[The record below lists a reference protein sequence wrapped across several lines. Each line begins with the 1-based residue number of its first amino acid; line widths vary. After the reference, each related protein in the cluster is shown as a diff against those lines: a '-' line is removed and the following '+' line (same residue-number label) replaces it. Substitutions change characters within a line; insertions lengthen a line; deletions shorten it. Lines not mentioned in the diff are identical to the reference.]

1 MKNSIKRKI
10 KEFILIVLLS
20 IFLTISSSLI
30 SCYGFY
36 DGLIKNIF
44 VEYQIFLLNLLPI
57 IFLVYILR
65 YLFKSLRAS
74 FLFMSL
80 LLNIGAYANFVKIV
94 YRQEALKA
102 VDLTILFEAFK
113 MSQKYSLM
121 LNSPNAKILLASL
134 IITFIIFFALKDREL
149 SNQKRLGKIAVS
161 TLALIIFTKIFL
173 FSPAIY
179 AKLGSNLEEL
189 NTWIELNSYQAKG
202 FVYPFIYSIKATMP
216 YKYKDYDE
224 KRAEEIYSSYDY
236 QEIPQGKKVSVVVVM
251 LESFKDFYKLQNDN
265 MTFTSDPYWYFHDLQ
280 KESISGD
287 LLVNS
292 FGGGTFKTEIN
303 ALTGYKHTPEF
314 NRQVISYPR
323 YLKENGYT
331 NYAFHP
337 NTGIFYNRKNVY
349 KNIAFDEFF
358 ELDNTFSEFAEYPLM
373 DEQFYDYINQKFN
386 STLGPRF
393 FFAVTYQNHGP
404 YPSDHAEY
412 EEPYIEWKDNYN
424 QEDYIYFN
432 NYLHGIESASNSLK
446 IIVDN
451 LQESPEPTVF
461 LIFGDHSPSMGENYK
476 INKMLGINSDTGSQ
490 EGVRNIYQ
498 TPYLIWANQE
508 AKNILNNDFKGEGRE
523 LEPIFLFSELFRT
536 MGYEANQ
543 YNQFLRDFSD
553 DFPVIKETLFKTTE
567 GFTTDLNYNQKK
579 RLTDFYNVEY
589 YTSKKKI

>member
-1 MKNSIKRKI
+1 MKRGI
-10 KEFILIVLLS
+10 KEFILILLLS
-20 IFLTISSSLI
+20 IFLTISSILI

-36 DGLIKNIF
+36 KGLIENIF
-44 VEYQIFLLNLLPI
+44 VEYQIFLLNVLPVVLLI
-57 IFLVYILR
+57 YILK

-80 LLNIGAYANFVKIV
+80 LLNIGAYINFIKIV

-102 VDLTILFEAFK
+102 VDFKLVFEAFT
-113 MSQKYSLM
+113 MSKKYSLM
-121 LNSPNAKILLASL
+121 LDSTNAKILLASL
-134 IITFIIFFALKDREL
+134 IISFIIFFVLKDNEL
-149 SNQKRLGKIAVS
+149 SKQKRLGKIAVA
-161 TLALIIFTKIFL
+161 TLALIIFTKTFL
-173 FSPAIY
+173 FNPDIY
-179 AKLGSNLEEL
+179 AKLGNNLEEL

-202 FVYPFIYSIKATMP
+202 FAYPYIYSIKATMP
-216 YKYKDYDE
+216 YKYKEYDE
-224 KRAEEIYSSYDY
+224 KKAEEIYSSYDY
-236 QEIPQGKKVSVVVVM
+236 QEIPQGKKVSIVVIM
-251 LESFKDFYKLQNDN
+251 LESFKDFYKLQNEN
-265 MTFTSDPYWYFHDLQ
+265 MTFTCDPYWYFHDLQ
-280 KESISGD
+280 KESLSGD
-287 LLVNS
+287 ILVNS

-314 NRQVISYPR
+314 NRPVISYPR

-358 ELDNTFSEFAEYPLM
+358 ELDDTFSQYSEYPLM
-373 DEQFYDYINQKFN
+373 DNEFYDFINEKFN

-412 EEPYIEWKDNYN
+412 EEPYIEWKDTYN

-446 IIVDN
+446 KIVDN

-461 LIFGDHSPSMGENYK
+461 LIFGDHSPSMGEDYK
-476 INKMLGINSDTGSQ
+476 INKMLGINSDPGSQ

-523 LEPIFLFSELFRT
+523 LEPIFLFSQLFRN
-536 MGYEANQ
+536 MGYKANE
-543 YNQFLRDFSD
+543 YNQFLTDFSD
-553 DFPVIKETLFKTTE
+553 EFSIVKESLFKIDGE
-567 GFTTDLNYNQKK
+567 FKTDLSEKEK
-579 RLTDFYNVEY
+579 ERLSDFYNVEY
-589 YTSKKKI
+589 YTSRKKI